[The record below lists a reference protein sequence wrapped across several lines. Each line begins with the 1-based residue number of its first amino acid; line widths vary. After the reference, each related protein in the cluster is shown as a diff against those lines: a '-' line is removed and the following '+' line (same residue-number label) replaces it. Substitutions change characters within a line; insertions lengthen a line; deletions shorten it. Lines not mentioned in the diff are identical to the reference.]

1 MLIGRSSNMEEVCTR
16 EEVMEVHVLSNSH
29 LSIRGKEIPCINSL
43 SVVLH
48 CLLANGLSFQMTF

>member
-1 MLIGRSSNMEEVCTR
+1 MEEVCTR

-29 LSIRGKEIPCINSL
+29 LSIRDKEIPCINSL